1 MSTIIARSVASLY
14 GWKPN
19 LRNGSILKRFLYK
32 FLGGWSITK
41 TIRYNFGVFWWKM
54 YFSL

>member
-41 TIRYNFGVFWWKM
+41 TIRYNFGVF
-54 YFSL
+54 